1 MSAWWASFGISA
13 PQSGRALSGSML
25 AKTFA
30 WDDPQFLWAALPL
43 VGVLLLGAGIIYFVD
58 RWRKRPGAPPMS
70 DEEQLDHYRVLYA
83 QGHLDQ
89 EEFERIKALIT
100 VRVRKDLN
108 LPAAPASPSAARSA
122 EASPPPREAPPSTE
136 TQPG

>member
-13 PQSGRALSGSML
+13 SEAGRALSTRLL

-30 WDDPQFLWAALPL
+30 WDDPQLLWAALPL

-58 RWRKRPGAPPMS
+58 RWRKRPGAPPIS
-70 DEEQLDHYRVLYA
+70 DEEQLDHYRVLYE
-83 QGHLDQ
+83 QGQLNQ
-89 EEFERIKALIT
+89 EEFDRIKALIT

-108 LPAAPASPSAARSA
+108 LPAAPAAPSVARSS
-122 EASPPPREAPPSTE
+122 EASKLPDEPPPSSDI
-136 TQPG
+136 QPG

>member
-13 PQSGRALSGSML
+13 SETRRALSTRLL

-30 WDDPQFLWAALPL
+30 WDDPQLLWAALPL

-58 RWRKRPGAPPMS
+58 RWRRRPGAPPIS
-70 DEEQLDHYRVLYA
+70 DEEQLDHYRVLYE
-83 QGHLDQ
+83 QGQLNQ
-89 EEFERIKALIT
+89 EEFDRVKALIT

-108 LPAAPASPSAARSA
+108 LPAAPAAPSVARSS
-122 EASPPPREAPPSTE
+122 EASKLPDEPPPSSD